1 MRDQLTRL
9 VEAASLPNVRIRVL
23 PYDAGAHEALDSTFI
38 TLEFSAVPGVIYVD
52 GLVGQIFLERE
63 QDVQRY
69 RQVFDQ
75 LRALSLG
82 PEDSTDLISEA
93 LRTYRDR

>member
-23 PYDAGAHEALDSTFI
+23 PYDAGAHEALDGTFI
-38 TLEFSAVPGVIYVD
+38 ILEFSAVPGVIYVD

-75 LRALSLG
+75 LRALPLG
-82 PEDSTDLISEA
+82 PEDSTDLILEA